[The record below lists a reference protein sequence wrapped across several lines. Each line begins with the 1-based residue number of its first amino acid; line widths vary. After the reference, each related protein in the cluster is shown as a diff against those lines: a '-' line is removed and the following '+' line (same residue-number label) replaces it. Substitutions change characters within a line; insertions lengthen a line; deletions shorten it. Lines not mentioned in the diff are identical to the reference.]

1 MKKIIILI
9 AVITMIH
16 LSCSKDNKIG
26 AIPDQ
31 TNSQILV
38 AEAGSDIIVY
48 KPYDG
53 EGYIFKAQLDA
64 KASYDKAGT
73 INFCNWTEIN
83 VSPQVGFSYTM
94 IETPNALT
102 TSVTMQGGVHKFRVE
117 IRDNQKLVAYDTV
130 TVTADQLF
138 GYRYDGLTW
147 DSATTGLSHTDIV
160 WKPGLIGAFPGLTPS
175 YTWDPNFVN
184 ICFFNGDCND
194 INNWKAIPFV
204 TYDSIGLTD
213 RNFFYSS
220 NDANY
225 LDGMGYFVIYARKN
239 TGIDLTQPVSIGLGR
254 IK

>member
-9 AVITMIH
+9 TVITMIH
-16 LSCSKDNKIG
+16 LSCSKDRSINTAYQLHSKTLFADAG
-26 AIPDQ
+26 PD
-31 TNSQILV
+31 T
-38 AEAGSDIIVY
+38 IIY
-48 KPYDG
+48 KPWNG
-53 EGYIFKAQLDA
+53 SGQFFKANLDA
-64 KASYDKAGT
+64 KESYDKAGN
-73 INFCNWTEIN
+73 IVSYAWTDLAVPPPGGYTN
-83 VSPQVGFSYTM
+83 TM
-94 IETPNALT
+94 IDTPNALAT
-102 TSVTMQGGVHKFRVE
+102 TATMMGGVHKFRVE
-117 IRDNQKLVAYDTV
+117 IRDDQNQVADDTLTV
-130 TVTADQLF
+130 TVVQLF
-138 GYRYDGLTW
+138 SYRYDGLSW
-147 DSATTGLSHTDIV
+147 DSSTTGLSHTDIV

-213 RNFFYSS
+213 KNFFYSS

-239 TGIDLTQPVSIGLGR
+239 AGIDLTRPVSIGLGR